1 MPETINEVMT
11 TNPWT
16 VTDRATIERG
26 CPVMRDADIGD
37 VIVLDPDG
45 EVHGNRHR
53 PRCGGASRGQG
64 SRHQRRS
71 RWATICE
78 NGIVTIGSEDT
89 IEAALDLMRDH
100 KVRRLPVVDDRR
112 LVGIVTLGD
121 LAMDLQP
128 SSTLADISQAP
139 PNN

>member
-1 MPETINEVMT
+1 MPETINDVMT
-11 TNPWT
+11 ANPWT
-16 VTDRATIERG
+16 VTDRATIEEAAR
-26 CPVMRDADIGD
+26 VMRDADIGD

-45 EVHGNRHR
+45 EI
-53 PRCGGASRGQG
+53 Q
-64 SRHQRRS
+64 
-71 RWATICE
+71 
-78 NGIVTIGSEDT
+78 GIVTDRDVVVRGVAKGVDTNSEPVGSILEGDIVTIASEDT

-121 LAMDLQP
+121 LAVDLQP

>member
-1 MPETINEVMT
+1 MPETINDVMT
-11 TNPWT
+11 ANPWT
-16 VTDRATIERG
+16 VTDRATIEEAAR
-26 CPVMRDADIGD
+26 VMRDADIGD

-45 EVHGNRHR
+45 EI
-53 PRCGGASRGQG
+53 Q
-64 SRHQRRS
+64 
-71 RWATICE
+71 
-78 NGIVTIGSEDT
+78 GIVTDRDVVVRAVAKGVDTNSEPVGSILEGDIVTIASEDT

-121 LAMDLQP
+121 LAVDLQP

>member
-1 MPETINEVMT
+1 MPETINDVMT
-11 TNPWT
+11 ANPWT
-16 VTDRATIERG
+16 VTDQATIEEAAR
-26 CPVMRDADIGD
+26 VMRDADIGD
-37 VIVLDPDG
+37 VIVLDLDG
-45 EVHGNRHR
+45 EV
-53 PRCGGASRGQG
+53 Q
-64 SRHQRRS
+64 
-71 RWATICE
+71 
-78 NGIVTIGSEDT
+78 GIVTDRDVVVRAVAKGLDTNTEPVGSILEGDIVTIAAEDS
-89 IEAALDLMRDH
+89 IETALDLMRDH

>member
-1 MPETINEVMT
+1 MPETINDVMT
-11 TNPWT
+11 ANPWT
-16 VTDRATIERG
+16 VTDQATIEEAAR
-26 CPVMRDADIGD
+26 VMRDADIGD

-45 EVHGNRHR
+45 EI
-53 PRCGGASRGQG
+53 Q
-64 SRHQRRS
+64 
-71 RWATICE
+71 
-78 NGIVTIGSEDT
+78 GIVTDRDLVVRAVAKGVDTNTEPVGSILEGNVVTIAAEDS